1 MYTKTMTWSALDI
14 VVALVFFAQL
24 VGWCLVGAALWKIKA
39 GPVTRLASQAR
50 PLAKQGQQLA
60 RNGVTLAQRLKGR
73 ARSVLIHTRAIRG
86 HFNVAEPPQGMWI
99 EPRHVRQALSLAQAL
114 RLRGKAP
121 AQKPRRKKSLAV
133 KLGLV
138 PPVLT
143 RLAPLGKVAKLA
155 LQAARQLRR

>member
-1 MYTKTMTWSALDI
+1 MTWSALDI

-24 VGWCLVGAALWKIKA
+24 VGWCAVAVALWKIKA
-39 GPVTRLASQAR
+39 GPVTRLQTQAL
-50 PLAKQGQQLA
+50 PLAQHGQQLA
-60 RNGVTLAQRLKGR
+60 LAGGTLLQRLKGR
-73 ARSVLIHTRAIRG
+73 VSALLTQTRAIRG
-86 HFNVAEPPQGMWI
+86 HFKVTESPEGMWI
-99 EPRHVRQALSLAQAL
+99 EPRHVRQAVSLIQAL

-133 KLGLV
+133 KLGLI

-143 RLAPLGKVAKLA
+143 RLAPLGKYAKIA

>member
-1 MYTKTMTWSALDI
+1 MTWSALDI

-24 VGWCLVGAALWKIKA
+24 VGWCAVGAALWKIKA
-39 GPVTRLASQAR
+39 GPVTRLQTR
-50 PLAKQGQQLA
+50 TLPLAKQGQQLA
-60 RNGVTLAQRLKGR
+60 RSGATLAQRLKGR
-73 ARSVLIHTRAIRG
+73 TLAVLTRTRAIRG
-86 HFNVAEPPQGMWI
+86 HFNVTEAPEGMWI
-99 EPRHVRQALSLAQAL
+99 EPRHVRQALSLVQAL

-138 PPVLT
+138 PPALT
-143 RLAPLGKVAKLA
+143 RLAPLGKFAKLA